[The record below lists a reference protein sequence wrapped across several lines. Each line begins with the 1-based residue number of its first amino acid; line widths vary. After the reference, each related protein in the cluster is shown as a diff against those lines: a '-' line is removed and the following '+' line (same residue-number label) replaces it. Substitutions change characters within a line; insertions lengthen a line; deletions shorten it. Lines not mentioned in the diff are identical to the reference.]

1 MNSLVARGGSS
12 LRTNPNQL
20 HETEEEG
27 TLALIAREG
36 RRMRFLSHRIWEPA
50 CGRGRMSRVLSAAGF
65 RVTSTDLADRGFGTG
80 GVDFLEARTLR
91 AAVIVTNPPYGEMV
105 EAFIRKARALGAR
118 YLALLVKA
126 DFFQAAGKAAR
137 HALFAEFPPARI
149 HPLGWRLDWT
159 GQGRPVMNCVWLI
172 WDWAAG
178 SEPAT
183 GHGGRP
189 FAQLYAAVSK
199 EEALAARGFH
209 LKGSRA

>member
-1 MNSLVARGGSS
+1 MSLVARGGSTI
-12 LRTNPNQL
+12 RFNPNQL

-36 RRMRFLSHRIWEPA
+36 RRMAFLGPRLWEPA
-50 CGRGRMSRVLSAAGF
+50 CGRGRMARVLAAAGF
-65 RVTSTDLADRGFGTG
+65 RVTSTDLVDRGFGRG
-80 GVDFLEARTLR
+80 GVDFLACRRLR
-91 AAVIVTNPPYGEMV
+91 APLIVTNPPYGELV

-137 HALFAEFPPARI
+137 QKLFEEFPPSRI

-159 GQGRPVMNCVWLI
+159 GQGRPVMNCIWLV
-172 WDWAAG
+172 WDWA
-178 SEPAT
+178 SSHEPFT

-189 FAQLYAAVSK
+189 FAQFYAAVSK
-199 EEALAARGFH
+199 EEALAARGFRFRGG
-209 LKGSRA
+209 L